1 MKDHTLHFF
10 MLCTFIIFMYA
21 SVMQGTVYGQDNSTL
36 KFSTKQTRELWQIC
50 ATSFRNLNP
59 GLGPN
64 VYFPVCDCYVDFIR
78 SNHTPKEVMSDSPN
92 SMGVSQEEYSKLSQ
106 NLRKACNPNI
116 NPTEKFT
123 KWEYHQPILVAKN
136 YLALVVEKISL
147 TRRH

>member
-1 MKDHTLHFF
+1 MKEHIVYFILLCLFTIFLYAGF
-10 MLCTFIIFMYA
+10 MQA
-21 SVMQGTVYGQDNSTL
+21 TVYGKDKL
-36 KFSTKQTRELWQIC
+36 KFSTQQTRELWQMC
-50 ATSFRNLNP
+50 SVSFRTRHP
-59 GLGPN
+59 GVTQD

-92 SMGVSQEEYSKLSQ
+92 SMGMSQEEYSKLSQ